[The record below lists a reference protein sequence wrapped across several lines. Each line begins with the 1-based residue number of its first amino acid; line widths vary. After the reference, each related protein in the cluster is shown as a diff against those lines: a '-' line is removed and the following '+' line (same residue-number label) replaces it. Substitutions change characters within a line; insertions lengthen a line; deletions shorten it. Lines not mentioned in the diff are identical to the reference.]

1 MLYNTEWIFTTS
13 STCYCNLG
21 FFYLKILFQKTKR
34 MKRSKNKNK
43 NKSDKMSIVM

>member
-21 FFYLKILFQKTKR
+21 KLLKDNILKIEELVNELLVK
-34 MKRSKNKNK
+34 MK
-43 NKSDKMSIVM
+43 V